1 MNNLIELKLDENN
14 ELVFEVNIQGTDA
27 ADAKPVIRYIIEDKK
42 LSYTFLGNIKNGN
55 VNVDVPILTDTIK
68 EGVYSSKLEVIIG
81 DRYFVPLETNV
92 EFKKSLTVTA
102 ESVVVNKKQVISENS
117 DQPQTA
123 TEQPVAVAKIVSHQ
137 TKKVTDDEIVT
148 LKQKFKR

>member
-55 VNVDVPILTDTIK
+55 VNVDVTILTDTIK

-117 DQPQTA
+117 DQPQTV

>member
-117 DQPQTA
+117 DQPQTV

>member
-27 ADAKPVIRYIIEDKK
+27 ADAKPVIRYLIEDKQV
-42 LSYTFLGNIKNGN
+42 SYTFLGTAKNGS
-55 VNVDVPILTDTIK
+55 VNVDVPILTDTIQ
-68 EGVYSSKLEVIIG
+68 EGVYSSRLEVIIG

-117 DQPQTA
+117 ENIQEKPKNTA
-123 TEQPVAVAKIVSHQ
+123 PVAKIVSHK
-137 TKKVTDDEIVT
+137 TKQISDNEFVT

>member
-81 DRYFVPLETNV
+81 DHYFVPLETNV

-117 DQPQTA
+117 DQPQTV

>member
-68 EGVYSSKLEVIIG
+68 EGIYSSKLEVIIG

-117 DQPQTA
+117 DQPQTV
-123 TEQPVAVAKIVSHQ
+123 TEQPIAVAKIVSHQ

>member
-1 MNNLIELKLDENN
+1 MQNLL
-14 ELVFEVNIQGTDA
+14 
-27 ADAKPVIRYIIEDKK
+27 RYIIEDKK

-117 DQPQTA
+117 DQPQTV